1 MERCLENPSRWEC
14 GSPRPLRSPEAAC
27 AQTPPVPRQ
36 TRRCGSSRFGTAEG
50 DESPATGR
58 GAGSCGSR
66 RLPELP
72 PAGEPTA
79 RQLPLE
85 PRLGPRLAFGETE
98 APGGWDCPRR
108 GAGRGL
114 VCRWDFDEPVVRVV
128 FTPCWD
134 AQLSQQ
140 RMAVGGPVS
149 GGGSPLLGA
158 GSARARCVPARS
170 PGSTG
175 HTGGGVVVVGV
186 VPSAKRRRQS
196 IHLSGRHMLP

>member
-1 MERCLENPSRWEC
+1 MYGAFILPWKGAWKTLPGGN
-14 GSPRPLRSPEAAC
+14 AAL
-27 AQTPPVPRQ
+27 PVPFGRLKLRVPKHLPSPGKPAVAAVAGLGQ
-36 TRRCGSSRFGTAEG
+36 QRETKARRRAGAPG
-50 DESPATGR
+50 PA
-58 GAGSCGSR
+58 GAAGCRSCR

-114 VCRWDFDEPVVRVV
+114 VCRWDFDEPVVRVL

-175 HTGGGVVVVGV
+175 HTGGGGGGGGG
-186 VPSAKRRRQS
+186 PQR
-196 IHLSGRHMLP
+196 